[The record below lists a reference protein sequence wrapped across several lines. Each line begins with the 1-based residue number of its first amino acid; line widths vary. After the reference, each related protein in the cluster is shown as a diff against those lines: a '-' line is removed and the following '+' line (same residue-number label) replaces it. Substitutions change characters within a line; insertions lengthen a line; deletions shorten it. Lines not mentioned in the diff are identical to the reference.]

1 MKNNTKVTMKKP
13 TKKEIDQVLNDGL
26 ILVEKS
32 KSVTDVITR
41 DLHHADENNETQ
53 LTKKFDNIMDST
65 KDDKIKGEK
74 LQELLEVRK
83 QLKRFVKNQIQT
95 LVKEKPTQLAILE
108 DNHKVMTA
116 TLKRVNKPM
125 VENTDG
131 KYVDNFNE
139 SDLGKYRLVKMYKN
153 QEELTLAQELAK
165 WMRSKKK
172 DGLFSGK
179 KSDSKNK
186 DMYDFQAVIMLAE
199 QLENGVETL

>member
-1 MKNNTKVTMKKP
+1 MKSNTNVTMKKP

-26 ILVEKS
+26 VLVEKS

-53 LTKKFDNIMDST
+53 LTKKFDNIMNTS

-108 DNHKVMTA
+108 DDHKTMTA
-116 TLKRVNKPM
+116 TLKKVNKPM
-125 VENTDG
+125 VENEEG

-139 SDLGKYRLVKMYKN
+139 TDIGKYRLVRMYKE
-153 QEELTLAQELAK
+153 QKADRLEERLLK
-165 WMRSKKK
+165 WMRSEKRE
-172 DGLFSGK
+172 GLFNGTK
-179 KSDSKNK
+179 ADSKNLE
-186 DMYDFQAVIMLAE
+186 MYDFESLKAVIE
-199 QLENGVETL
+199 SIEKNGL

>member
-1 MKNNTKVTMKKP
+1 MKSNTKVTMKKP

-83 QLKRFVKNQIQT
+83 QLKRFVKTQIQT

-116 TLKRVNKPM
+116 TLKKVNKPM
-125 VENTDG
+125 IENVDG

-139 SDLGKYRLVKMYKN
+139 SDLGKYRLVRMHKEQKADRL
-153 QEELTLAQELAK
+153 EERLLK
-165 WMRSKKK
+165 WMRSEKRE
-172 DGLFSGK
+172 GLFNGTK
-179 KSDSKNK
+179 ADSKNLE
-186 DMYDFQAVIMLAE
+186 MYDFESLKAVIE
-199 QLENGVETL
+199 SIEKNGL

>member
-1 MKNNTKVTMKKP
+1 MKSNTKVTMPKP

-26 ILVEKS
+26 VLVEKS

-53 LTKKFDNIMDST
+53 LTKKFDNIMNTS

-83 QLKRFVKNQIQT
+83 QLKRFVKTQIQT

-116 TLKRVNKPM
+116 TLKKVNKPM
-125 VENTDG
+125 IENVDG

-139 SDLGKYRLVKMYKN
+139 SDLGKYRLVRMHKEQKADRL
-153 QEELTLAQELAK
+153 EERLLK
-165 WMRSKKK
+165 WMRSEKRE
-172 DGLFSGK
+172 GLFNGTK
-179 KSDSKNK
+179 ADSKNLE
-186 DMYDFQAVIMLAE
+186 MYDFESLKAVIE
-199 QLENGVETL
+199 SIEKNGL

>member
-1 MKNNTKVTMKKP
+1 MKSNTKVTMPKP

-53 LTKKFDNIMDST
+53 LTKKFDNIMNTS

-108 DNHKVMTA
+108 DDHKTMTA
-116 TLKRVNKPM
+116 TLKKVNKPM
-125 VENTDG
+125 VENEEG

-139 SDLGKYRLVKMYKN
+139 TDIGKYRLVRMYKE
-153 QEELTLAQELAK
+153 QKADRLEERLLK
-165 WMRSKKK
+165 WMRSEKRE
-172 DGLFSGK
+172 GLFNGTK
-179 KSDSKNK
+179 ADSKNLE
-186 DMYDFQAVIMLAE
+186 MYDFESLKAVIE
-199 QLENGVETL
+199 SIEKNGL

>member
-1 MKNNTKVTMKKP
+1 MKSNTKVTMPKP

-65 KDDKIKGEK
+65 KDDKIKGEE

-83 QLKRFVKNQIQT
+83 QLKRFVKTQIQT

-108 DNHKVMTA
+108 DDHKTMTA
-116 TLKRVNKPM
+116 TLKKVNKPM
-125 VENTDG
+125 VENVEG

-139 SDLGKYRLVKMYKN
+139 TDIGKYRLVRMYKE
-153 QEELTLAQELAK
+153 QKADRLEERLLK
-165 WMRSKKK
+165 WMRSEKSE
-172 DGLFSGK
+172 GLFKGTK
-179 KSDSKNK
+179 ADSKNLE
-186 DMYDFQAVIMLAE
+186 MYDFISLKAVIE
-199 QLENGVETL
+199 SIEKNGL

>member
-1 MKNNTKVTMKKP
+1 MKSNTNVTMKKP

-26 ILVEKS
+26 VLVEKS

-53 LTKKFDNIMDST
+53 LTKKFDNIMNTS

-108 DNHKVMTA
+108 DDHKTMTA
-116 TLKRVNKPM
+116 TLKKVNKPM
-125 VENTDG
+125 IENTDG

-139 SDLGKYRLVKMYKN
+139 TDIGKYRLVRMYKE
-153 QEELTLAQELAK
+153 QKADRLEERLLK
-165 WMRSKKK
+165 WMRSEKRE
-172 DGLFSGK
+172 GLFNGTK
-179 KSDSKNK
+179 ADSKNLE
-186 DMYDFQAVIMLAE
+186 MYDFESLKAVIE
-199 QLENGVETL
+199 SIEKNGL